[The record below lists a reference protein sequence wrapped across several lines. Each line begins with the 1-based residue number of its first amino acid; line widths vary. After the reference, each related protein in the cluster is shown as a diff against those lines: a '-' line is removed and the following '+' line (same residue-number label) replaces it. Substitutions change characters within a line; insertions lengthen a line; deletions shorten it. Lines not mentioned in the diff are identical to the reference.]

1 MSEEEFEFGMSH
13 LLFDEEDE
21 KEEKENKDLSFDEEF
36 LKPSILL
43 YDDDDSRYEIPKKII
58 KDEPAE
64 IKLIKLKR
72 QEPNEEYLF
81 TATKLLL
88 DDEDDLDN
96 LNEPD
101 DDLFKPVELVY
112 DEDPLEI
119 FNKKREENISI
130 TPLKPLILQ
139 NDIMKKEK
147 DNKSLLEKE
156 ESISNKEEIK
166 DEKNK
171 KEKNKK
177 VEKEIEKKPVEEAP
191 RKSIHFIDLMRE
203 TIEKK
208 ENEIIEQKKKDKE
221 AQKLNEEDF
230 DLILFGPTKLNY
242 EDDNISDEE
251 NELGEEFIKPGFT
264 LMNFDEE
271 EKEKPNKKIEKVE
284 ETKKPGR
291 FRRFNRE
298 GNDKKEVE
306 KEKKTEKVEPV
317 KETTTTGYKRRFF
330 RAQEE
335 KNEEKPQEKNKPNVE
350 EQDKNTNTGYKRRFQ
365 RVQNEKKRRN
375 SRNK

>member
-88 DDEDDLDN
+88 DDEYDLDN

-139 NDIMKKEK
+139 TDNSNKEK
-147 DNKSLLEKE
+147 DNKSMIEKE
-156 ESISNKEEIK
+156 EVKDENNKEA
-166 DEKNK
+166 
-171 KEKNKK
+171 
-177 VEKEIEKKPVEEAP
+177 EKEIEKKPAEEP
-191 RKSIHFIDLMRE
+191 PTKSIHFIALMKE
-203 TIEKK
+203 TLGKK
-208 ENEIIEQKKKDKE
+208 ENEINEQKKKDKE
-221 AQKLNEEDF
+221 A
-230 DLILFGPTKLNY
+230 
-242 EDDNISDEE
+242 
-251 NELGEEFIKPGFT
+251 
-264 LMNFDEE
+264 
-271 EKEKPNKKIEKVE
+271 
-284 ETKKPGR
+284 
-291 FRRFNRE
+291 
-298 GNDKKEVE
+298 
-306 KEKKTEKVEPV
+306 
-317 KETTTTGYKRRFF
+317 
-330 RAQEE
+330 
-335 KNEEKPQEKNKPNVE
+335 
-350 EQDKNTNTGYKRRFQ
+350 
-365 RVQNEKKRRN
+365 
-375 SRNK
+375 